1 MPFAWS
7 YAQIVVLLLFIAAAL
22 ILIIRGN
29 LAPEPL
35 RGSQTTLPPEI
46 APMSTPRS
54 ALAETLESMV
64 TTSPATPPA
73 TSPTGTHTDTSRI
86 DSTPITNNP
95 STFIGAVSTL
105 VPTNQPREQQLV
117 IDGLRSYRAGDY
129 DAAQVWLESVVVSG
143 VGDPATYLSAHFH
156 LARTYLANGQTQ
168 SALDTLGK
176 LDKVLNSP
184 EGQGYAGR
192 PVLHNMAYFLRAKA
206 YAQQGQYSL
215 AIAAYEQFLE
225 AYPWMAESIYP
236 KIGQAYLNLGN
247 STNAAAAY
255 IMAAEVAAQTEDR
268 VAYVL
273 LLETVAQIYN
283 NIGQYEQTVAAYDR
297 ILAVAKNSHYRTEIQ
312 FRAGQTLA
320 LAGNQQGALDRW
332 YAATQESTDGAY
344 AHSALVE
351 LVHNQVEF
359 DLYRRGIINL
369 EAGMWWPAF
378 QAFEGFLTSAAPDDA
393 RRGRAMHSLGQA
405 YMGLD
410 NYAAAN
416 TAFDKVL
423 EEYPTCSCIGQV
435 WLDRANMLVSQG
447 DITAAK
453 RTYRRFALE
462 FPQEPLAG
470 ELALADAFPESK
482 RAPDALYALGL
493 GGLENGFYN
502 EAIQMYQRLLEYY
515 PDYKS
520 EAVHYWGGRAYYAAE
535 KMPQAKEI
543 WQQLVDSAPD
553 VYYGVLAA
561 YALQNSNH
569 SALLTDGYVL
579 ERISDVSGPPSTLDG
594 DDGSQQFAEQWLR
607 SWLKTDIATTDLLN
621 DPHFKIGEMLL
632 ELGQRGEGLEMLE
645 RTYATHKDDRQML
658 YTLSLEFERL
668 GANRL
673 SLIAMTRLISFSPA
687 NLVEDAPI
695 FLQKRS
701 YPQPFAELIT
711 EGAQERQINPLLYFS
726 LVRQESLFD
735 EGAYSVAAA
744 QGLAQIIP
752 DTGDWV
758 AQQLAYPDY
767 HNELLY
773 RPYVNLKFGAYYLHW
788 TRGYLKGNSVSA
800 LVGYNAGPGNS
811 QLWRRLSGADDT
823 FFVETLPVSESQIY
837 VKQIVTNLYHY
848 TRLYGGR

>member
-73 TSPTGTHTDTSRI
+73 TSPTGTHTD
-86 DSTPITNNP
+86 
-95 STFIGAVSTL
+95 
-105 VPTNQPREQQLV
+105 
-117 IDGLRSYRAGDY
+117 
-129 DAAQVWLESVVVSG
+129 SVVVSG

-470 ELALADAFPESK
+470 EALWQSGQLALNQNSEAEAAVDLLALADAFPESK